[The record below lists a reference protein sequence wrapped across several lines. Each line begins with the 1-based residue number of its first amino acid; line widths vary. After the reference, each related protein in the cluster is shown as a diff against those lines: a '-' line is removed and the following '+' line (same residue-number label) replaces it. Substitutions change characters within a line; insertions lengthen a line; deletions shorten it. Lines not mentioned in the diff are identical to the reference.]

1 MAVGKSSLQRA
12 NQGLNARKT
21 IDKKAVLENVI
32 VDVAISSLKA
42 HEANACNTLKKSLE
56 TYGLICPIV
65 AVKTDESLTVI
76 DGAKRVATLKAM
88 GVESV
93 KVVVVNGNAKDLEKQ
108 LKQFNKQPKV
118 EKERDIHEEKF
129 DMISG
134 ITTCLPT
141 WML

>member
-1 MAVGKSSLQRA
+1 MVQKG
-12 NQGLNARKT
+12 
-21 IDKKAVLENVI
+21 
-32 VDVAISSLKA
+32 
-42 HEANACNTLKKSLE
+42 
-56 TYGLICPIV
+56 
-65 AVKTDESLTVI
+65 
-76 DGAKRVATLKAM
+76 VATLKAM